1 MAVRGRPPKNGIRP
15 EKKKKPEMHT
25 KEDVMKYLEEN
36 SEEELPFVEEVWEKA
51 VATAK
56 ENENKEQP
64 YKIITLVDSDGNKV
78 QKKQRNG
85 TIIRDPV
92 KLYFKL
98 MHLTQN
104 KKKGIAIKE
113 GRVETD
119 ENKVAIAEAKFG
131 DEEEHNEYMDEIS
144 SWIALFNKDERE
156 YLKRRY
162 VNYYDTY
169 EINEGADKLSLKRLL
184 SLEIGLYRIDRNRAL
199 GKPVNMVEEEKL
211 TRQLNMMLESLKW
224 TKKQRNAREDMA
236 QNKFT
241 IFMDSLAKEGE
252 FKPNPKSY
260 DQDEI
265 DFLMETYINAIRDM
279 LS

>member
-64 YKIITLVDSDGNKV
+64 YKIITLVDSDGNQV

-131 DEEEHNEYMDEIS
+131 DEQEHNEYMDEIS

-169 EINEGADKLSLKRLL
+169 ELNEGADKLSLKRLL
-184 SLEIGLYRIDRNRAL
+184 SIEIELYRIDKKRAC
-199 GKPVNMVEEEKL
+199 GKPINLAEEEKL
-211 TRQLNMMLESLKW
+211 TKQLNMILESLKW
-224 TKKQRNAREDMA
+224 TKKQRSASEDLA

-241 IFMDSLAKEGE
+241 IFMDSLVRQGE
-252 FKPNPKSY
+252 FKGNPKTY
-260 DQDEI
+260 DKDEI
-265 DFLMETYINAIRDM
+265 DFLLETYIDAIREM
-279 LS
+279 LL